1 MIDRANMTITGVD
14 AVLPD
19 RVLTDAT
26 VVIRDGLIAEV
37 LEGWRGGPGVL
48 DGGGATLIPGLV
60 DTHSDAFE
68 KEIRPRPG
76 VELPLDF
83 ALGSFEGRAA
93 AAGVTTVFHGVAF
106 EQSERYDRTVD
117 QAIAMC
123 AVIDDRAVDPV
134 ALIDHHVLHR
144 LDVRDPDGLAGLER
158 RLDQVSDGSDTP
170 VRPLVSY
177 EDHTPGQGQYTDRRW
192 FERYVSGTR
201 SVPLEEARRVVDEL
215 VDDRERRAAQ
225 REVAVEV
232 LGRRALEGSITLMAH
247 DPTDAA
253 EISRARA
260 AGMTIAEF
268 PTTHAAATAAKEQ
281 GMRTVCGA
289 PNALRGTSH
298 SGNVS
303 ARELIAGG
311 LCDGLASDYLPSTL
325 LGTVAALVRSGLCA
339 LPEAVA
345 LVTAGPSE
353 SVGLHDRGRL
363 EVGRRADLVLVDLRS
378 TMPTV
383 LSVVSQARRIGAQE
397 TACAV

>member
-123 AVIDDRAVDPV
+123 AVIDDRAEDPV

-201 SVPLEEARRVVDEL
+201 SVSLEEARRVVDEL

-253 EISRARA
+253 EISRARV

-363 EVGRRADLVLVDLRS
+363 EVGRRADLVLVDLGSR
-378 TMPTV
+378 MPTV